1 MIDKKIENIVTKF
14 LTHQASVIEME
25 QLDVWLQNVENER
38 LFGDYVQTN
47 YAIEHEMRQFDTHKL
62 KTGLQKLMDE
72 EKRTVRLQKMR
83 RIIGYA
89 TAAVV
94 TGLLVTGYFLKD
106 SVFTRTV
113 ETKPRIVNK
122 NIERGSD
129 KATLT
134 LEDGSHVVLGKGTSY
149 NTQNARSNGEEIV
162 YGAAESD
169 IAKVVYNFLTV
180 PSGGQF
186 HLILSD
192 GTEVW
197 LNSESQLKYPV
208 NFIKGQTR
216 QVEVVYG
223 EGYFVVSPSTEHE
236 GTKFVVF
243 NQFQEIEVLGTEFNI
258 KAYKDEH
265 HIYTT
270 LVEGKVMVSTATTKK
285 VLEPSQQA
293 KLNLYDH
300 TMDIATV
307 SVYNEISWK
316 DGVFSFHKKPLVEIM
331 R

>member
-162 YGAAESD
+162 YGAAESN
-169 IAKVVYNFLTV
+169 IVKVVYNFLTV
-180 PSGGQF
+180 PRGGQF
-186 HLILSD
+186 HLVLSD

-197 LNSESQLKYPV
+197 LNSESQL
-208 NFIKGQTR
+208 
-216 QVEVVYG
+216 
-223 EGYFVVSPSTEHE
+223 
-236 GTKFVVF
+236 
-243 NQFQEIEVLGTEFNI
+243 
-258 KAYKDEH
+258 
-265 HIYTT
+265 
-270 LVEGKVMVSTATTKK
+270 
-285 VLEPSQQA
+285 
-293 KLNLYDH
+293 
-300 TMDIATV
+300 
-307 SVYNEISWK
+307 
-316 DGVFSFHKKPLVEIM
+316 
-331 R
+331 